1 MGSENPS
8 EGISSRGSIIIFIHK
23 MDIGKIRAF
32 WSICFTVT
40 VVCETYS
47 IQALQ
52 KRAMKKL
59 IQGAIRQP
67 NRANDICDR
76 DGMNSDMP
84 KLTNVRRMA

>member
-8 EGISSRGSIIIFIHK
+8 EGITSRGSITIFIQR
-23 MDIGKIRAF
+23 MDTGKIRAF

-47 IQALQ
+47 MQALQ

-67 NRANDICDR
+67 KRANDICER
-76 DGMNSDMP
+76 DGINSDIP
-84 KLTNVRRMA
+84 KLTSVRRMA